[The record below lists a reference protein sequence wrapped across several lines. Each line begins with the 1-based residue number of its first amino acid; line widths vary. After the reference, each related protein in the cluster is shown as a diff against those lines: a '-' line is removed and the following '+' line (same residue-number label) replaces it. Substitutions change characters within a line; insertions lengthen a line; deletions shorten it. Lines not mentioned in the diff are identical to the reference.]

1 MVSKAKEREVDH
13 RKDGIMTLEKQQIRR
28 GTDQNGKGWRR
39 PSDLHKNKQTT
50 NTLVTYTKTKI

>member
-39 PSDLHKNKQTT
+39 PLPMGKNIFK
-50 NTLVTYTKTKI
+50 K